1 MTVSRRH
8 VFTAGVAA
16 LLLGVAALLYV
27 VVLPQFNK
35 AGATTIDNAAQ
46 QEEEADASVSVL
58 YQNEE
63 VKAAADDE
71 VIAAV
76 AGSSDVASSAET
88 MPYLMGEIFAYDLA
102 ASAAQVSSDN
112 SSVSSSD
119 STNGSN
125 AQTCYEAVRAI
136 YDGAVASG
144 VSENHPSMMLA
155 ADNLFIGISA
165 EQSLQD
171 GDEQQ
176 ALSLISWAVRDLAN
190 AGVSVDEV
198 DSGCL
203 VPLG

>member
-27 VVLPQFNK
+27 VVLPQFSK

-71 VIAAV
+71 VIAAI
-76 AGSSDVASSAET
+76 AGSSDATSSAET

-102 ASAAQVSSDN
+102 ASAAQVSSG
-112 SSVSSSD
+112 SSSD

-136 YDGAVASG
+136 YDDAVASG

-171 GDEQQ
+171 GEEQR
-176 ALSLISWAVRDLAN
+176 ALNLISWAVKDLAN

-203 VPLG
+203 APLG